1 MILAKTPKR
10 TPRRSLTPIVGEWYH
25 AGSGLN
31 DPEPSFCHRRTINYN
46 KRESRDTHRINNRIA
61 ANQVRLIDVDGTQ
74 IGVKPLSDALAMSR
88 QRGLDLVEIA
98 PQANPPV
105 CKILDY
111 SKFKYELEKKN
122 RETRKKAK
130 AGLLKEVRFKPH
142 IGAHDLDVKIKHIG
156 EFIAAHDKV
165 RITVVFRGREMQ
177 HRDLGMKL
185 LKTIEE
191 RLESTAVVE
200 QAPMPDRNRLVMT
213 LIPKH

>member
-1 MILAKTPKR
+1 M
-10 TPRRSLTPIVGEWYH
+10 
-25 AGSGLN
+25 
-31 DPEPSFCHRRTINYN
+31 
-46 KRESRDTHRINNRIA
+46 
-61 ANQVRLIDVDGTQ
+61 DGTQ
-74 IGVKPLSDALAMSR
+74 LGVKPLPEALALSR
-88 QRGLDLVEIA
+88 QRGFDLVEIA

-111 SKFKYELEKKN
+111 SKFRYETEKKD
-122 RETRKKAK
+122 REARKKQK

-142 IGAHDLDVKIKHIG
+142 IGAHDLDTKIKHIS

-185 LKTIEE
+185 LDTIKE
-191 RLESTAVVE
+191 RLEATASVE
-200 QAPMPDRNRLVMT
+200 QAPMPDRNRLIMT

>member
-1 MILAKTPKR
+1 MI
-10 TPRRSLTPIVGEWYH
+10 
-25 AGSGLN
+25 
-31 DPEPSFCHRRTINYN
+31 
-46 KRESRDTHRINNRIA
+46 DT
-61 ANQVRLIDVDGTQ
+61 DGTQ
-74 IGVKPLSDALAMSR
+74 IGVKPISEALALAR
-88 QRGLDLVEIA
+88 QRSLDLIEIA

-111 SKFKYELEKKN
+111 SKFKYEQDKQK
-122 RETRKKAK
+122 RESRKKQK

-185 LKTIEE
+185 LDTIRD
-191 RLESTAVVE
+191 RLVETTAVE
-200 QAPMPDRNRLVMT
+200 QAPIPDRNRLVMT
-213 LIPKH
+213 LIPRPH